1 MTSSNASVKIALIT
15 GANKGI
21 GKEIARGLGRKGYTV
36 LVGSRDEKKGEVVV
50 SEFKKE
56 DIQAYAVPLEVTD
69 EASILSAAKW
79 VESKFGKLDV
89 LVNNAGIVTDNTKPS
104 EADLSLV
111 KKAYDTNVFAP
122 IRLIQVFLPLL
133 KKSEAGRIVNVSS
146 GLGSLTHAS
155 DPNSPY
161 YAVNILGYCTSKTA
175 LNAVT
180 VHFAK
185 ELRGTSIKI
194 NSACPG
200 HCSTDLNGHSG
211 PRTPEQGAISP
222 VRLATLSAD
231 GPSGKFFNE
240 DGPIEW

>member
-211 PRTPEQGAISP
+211 PRTPEQGAIAP